1 MAITIDGTT
10 GIVSVNGSAGSPSV
24 RGTDANSGVVYGSDT
39 IKCSRGGV
47 DRATIDNSGLKSTGH
62 ILQVVQTVKTDTDST
77 DVGPGNEADLG
88 ISCAIT
94 PKSASNKIL
103 IDCNLMIASSTSF
116 GTYLYLVRGST
127 KILLGDVAGNRTRAS
142 KYISNYTE
150 LPGNT
155 FPSNAY
161 NVGESNIKYL
171 DSPTYSVGETI
182 TYKIQAAGW
191 NSSKVY
197 INRCHNDN
205 DAATFDGRGT
215 STIILMEV
223 AG

>member
-10 GIVSVNGSAGSPSV
+10 GIASVNGSAGSPSV

-39 IKCSRGGV
+39 IKFSTGGV
-47 DRATIDNSGLKSTGH
+47 ERATIDNSGLKSTGH

-142 KYISNYTE
+142 KYITTYTE
-150 LPGNT
+150 SGGGNT
-155 FPSNAY
+155 Y
-161 NVGESNIKYL
+161 KVGDVNIKYL

-197 INRCHNDN
+197 INRCHFDN
-205 DAATFDGRGT
+205 DAATYDGRGT